1 MACSSS
7 GPSSRTFR
15 TSGIP
20 IVLLSI
26 SQANYDAALP
36 VLDRQLGMGGLHLA
50 AYLDTAFAPTSC
62 PAH

>member
-1 MACSSS
+1 MM
-7 GPSSRTFR
+7 
-15 TSGIP
+15 
-20 IVLLSI
+20 I

-50 AYLDTAFAPTSC
+50 AYLDTAFASTSC